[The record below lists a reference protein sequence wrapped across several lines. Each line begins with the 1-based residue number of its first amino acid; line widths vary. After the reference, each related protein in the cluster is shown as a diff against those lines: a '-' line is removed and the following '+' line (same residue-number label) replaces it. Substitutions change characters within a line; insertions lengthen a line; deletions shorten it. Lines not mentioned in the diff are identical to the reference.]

1 MPQHTP
7 EEQAKNQAL
16 AQGQQQAQAQGD
28 LGQSLTQ
35 PQQPVAAPSPSFKN
49 SVDQFFQDPVNRAG
63 LLSFGLN
70 LMSGG
75 FGTPLQQFAHAAGQ
89 GIESAAGAEK
99 FQTEQGRLDEQ
110 QDFQERQLSQRA
122 TLSREKDAAALER
135 SQLAAR
141 TRIQAAGLT
150 GTSLANKALS
160 QAGAEFTA
168 VGRALRLNR
177 LQNPMSDEEIQKAQ
191 AQAADNKLRTILGLV
206 EEQFPGSVPT
216 GIGGGQTSPKP
227 ASAPPPAQVPQPPPA
242 PGQSTPNAAREQQ
255 RVPLSSL
262 QNSPNFQQ
270 ALELD
275 KTPAGKLT
283 LWNNKI
289 VPSPPFTPPREAG
302 AVFSGGQGQGTANPL
317 NALQRGTQ

>member
-16 AQGQQQAQAQGD
+16 QQQQQPVQND
-28 LGQSLTQ
+28 LGRSLTQ
-35 PQQPVAAPSPSFKN
+35 PQQQPAAASPSFAN
-49 SVDQFFQDPVNRAG
+49 ATNEFFQDPVNRAG

-70 LMSGG
+70 LMQGG

-89 GIESAAGAEK
+89 GIESAAGAEE
-99 FQTEQGRLDEQ
+99 FQTAQRRLDEE
-110 QDFQERQLSQRA
+110 QDFKERQLGQRA
-122 TLSREKDAAALER
+122 TLAREGEAGALER
-135 SQLAAR
+135 SQIAAR

-168 VGRALRLNR
+168 VGRALRANR
-177 LQNPMSDEEIQKAQ
+177 LQNPMTDEEIQAAQ
-191 AQAADNKLRTILGLV
+191 QQAADNKLRTILGLV
-206 EEQFPGSVPT
+206 EEQFPGSVGGP
-216 GIGGGQTSPKP
+216 IAGGQTSPIP
-227 ASAPPPAQVPQPPPA
+227 GAAPPPAQVPQPPPA
-242 PGQSTPNAAREQQ
+242 AGQSTPNAAREQQ
-255 RVPLSSL
+255 RIPLSSL
-262 QNSPNFQQ
+262 QNSPNFQR
-270 ALELD
+270 ALQLD
-275 KTPAGKLT
+275 QTPAGKLQ
-283 LWNNKI
+283 LWNRGI